1 MNEGNIPGKNEALIS
16 LILGIVGLV
25 VALFVN
31 GIFGMILGIAGLVV
45 SSRSKSMGYNDSLR
59 TAGFVLS
66 VLSVV
71 LGGIPWWPAL
81 PVRLVWVFWAPLCTK
96 KGKRNAAAGVAAAF
110 FGGKMRSCS
119 HICLSLGG

>member
-66 VLSVV
+66 VLSVG
-71 LGGIPWWPAL
+71 LGGIT
-81 PVRLVWVFWAPLCTK
+81 LVACIACT
-96 KGKRNAAAGVAAAF
+96 AG
-110 FGGKMRSCS
+110 FGILGA
-119 HICLSLGG
+119 SLY

>member
-71 LGGIPWWPAL
+71 LGGIT
-81 PVRLVWVFWAPLCTK
+81 LVACIACTAYPDAPYQKT
-96 KGKRNAAAGVAAAF
+96 GTGTVAEIDHPDRIR
-110 FGGKMRSCS
+110 K
-119 HICLSLGG
+119 

>member
-1 MNEGNIPGKNEALIS
+1 MLHSMQDGQKHGLFS
-16 LILGIVGLV
+16 ILQRKC
-25 VALFVN
+25 ALFVN

-71 LGGIPWWPAL
+71 LGGIT
-81 PVRLVWVFWAPLCTK
+81 LVACIACT
-96 KGKRNAAAGVAAAF
+96 AGLGILGA
-110 FGGKMRSCS
+110 
-119 HICLSLGG
+119 SLY

>member
-71 LGGIPWWPAL
+71 LGASSL
-81 PVRLVWVFWAPLCTK
+81 
-96 KGKRNAAAGVAAAF
+96 NF
-110 FGGKMRSCS
+110 FCNSS
-119 HICLSLGG
+119 

>member
-16 LILGIVGLV
+16 L
-25 VALFVN
+25 
-31 GIFGMILGIAGLVV
+31 ILGIAGLVV

-71 LGGIPWWPAL
+71 LGGIT
-81 PVRLVWVFWAPLCTK
+81 LVACIACTL
-96 KGKRNAAAGVAAAF
+96 
-110 FGGKMRSCS
+110 
-119 HICLSLGG
+119 LSLIHI

>member
-59 TAGFVLS
+59 TAS
-66 VLSVV
+66 SPSR
-71 LGGIPWWPAL
+71 I
-81 PVRLVWVFWAPLCTK
+81 
-96 KGKRNAAAGVAAAF
+96 
-110 FGGKMRSCS
+110 
-119 HICLSLGG
+119 

>member
-59 TAGFVLS
+59 TAGFVAL
-66 VLSVV
+66 
-71 LGGIPWWPAL
+71 PWWPAL

>member
-59 TAGFVLS
+59 TAGS

-71 LGGIPWWPAL
+71 LGGIT
-81 PVRLVWVFWAPLCTK
+81 LVACIACT
-96 KGKRNAAAGVAAAF
+96 AGLGILGA
-110 FGGKMRSCS
+110 
-119 HICLSLGG
+119 SLY

>member
-71 LGGIPWWPAL
+71 LGCITLVACIACTAGLGILGA
-81 PVRLVWVFWAPLCTK
+81 
-96 KGKRNAAAGVAAAF
+96 
-110 FGGKMRSCS
+110 
-119 HICLSLGG
+119 SLY

>member
-66 VLSVV
+66 VL
-71 LGGIPWWPAL
+71 GGIT
-81 PVRLVWVFWAPLCTK
+81 LVACIACT
-96 KGKRNAAAGVAAAF
+96 AGLGILGA
-110 FGGKMRSCS
+110 
-119 HICLSLGG
+119 SLY

>member
-71 LGGIPWWPAL
+71 LGGITLVACM
-81 PVRLVWVFWAPLCTK
+81 VWVFWAPLCTK

>member
-31 GIFGMILGIAGLVV
+31 GIFGKILGIAGLVV

-71 LGGIPWWPAL
+71 LGGIT
-81 PVRLVWVFWAPLCTK
+81 LVACIACT
-96 KGKRNAAAGVAAAF
+96 AGLGILGA
-110 FGGKMRSCS
+110 
-119 HICLSLGG
+119 SLY

>member
-45 SSRSKSMGYNDSLR
+45 SSRSKSMGYND
-59 TAGFVLS
+59 GFVLS

-71 LGGIPWWPAL
+71 LGGIT
-81 PVRLVWVFWAPLCTK
+81 LVACIACT
-96 KGKRNAAAGVAAAF
+96 AGLGILGA
-110 FGGKMRSCS
+110 
-119 HICLSLGG
+119 SLY

>member
-45 SSRSKSMGYNDSLR
+45 SSRSKSMGYNDS
-59 TAGFVLS
+59 
-66 VLSVV
+66 
-71 LGGIPWWPAL
+71 
-81 PVRLVWVFWAPLCTK
+81 
-96 KGKRNAAAGVAAAF
+96 
-110 FGGKMRSCS
+110 
-119 HICLSLGG
+119 

>member
-1 MNEGNIPGKNEALIS
+1 MLKSGISRFCARQAGRRRAVCGGKENGTMNEGNIPGKNEALIS

-71 LGGIPWWPAL
+71 LGGIT
-81 PVRLVWVFWAPLCTK
+81 LVACIACT
-96 KGKRNAAAGVAAAF
+96 AGLGILGA
-110 FGGKMRSCS
+110 
-119 HICLSLGG
+119 SLY